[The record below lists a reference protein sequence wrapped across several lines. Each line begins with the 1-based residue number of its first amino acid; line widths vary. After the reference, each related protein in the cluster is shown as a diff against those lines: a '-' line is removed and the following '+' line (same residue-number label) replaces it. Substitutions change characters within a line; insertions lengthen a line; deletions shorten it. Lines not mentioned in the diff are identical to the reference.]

1 MHAAFLESQALA
13 YDGKAGKRNEI
24 YKGPHPADGTSP
36 FVAGYTPTLHCAEA
50 QVAPGR
56 KDELGMQ
63 SDGRAAGVPKST
75 VAEIELALDSA
86 RLGEAER
93 LLRDL
98 DDPHSPHALVLAAKL
113 RLLYDDARGAIGLL
127 ADRDF
132 SDTAL
137 ALQRLMLLGSACAR
151 NGEYAAADE
160 HFDAAGKRLE
170 RSRNADALAALAL
183 ARGRRYA
190 LAAEFEKAR
199 EQQRIAMHAPSHARK
214 IEALEL
220 ESSIYGLEGRYDRQA
235 ATLERMLAQ
244 IDPADER
251 LVWQTANGTSTLA
264 VLACEVNLPGAMDA
278 VEEKLRAGAWPP
290 HLNLQRFR
298 ALKALG
304 WKYALGGDYFNAFRY
319 LRKSMAY
326 APSAAW
332 QAMAALDRAYLARCL
347 NEERWSRQELGE
359 AEELAE
365 TVDWQAAGDEERIA
379 LLLLAELFA
388 NVDAARAEQFMGA
401 FGEIEPDESDDRL
414 AAQADYFAGVTQ
426 LAMGNAKLAI
436 KLLRESFAV
445 YDRIAYDWRAGR
457 CALRLFEAS
466 GDAGYLHAAGEK
478 LRRYPGSWLA
488 DEVRRHATAKSGHPA
503 LPRMQQRVF
512 EELCRGLPTSE
523 IARNL
528 GRSEY
533 TIKNHIKLIFKAF
546 AVKSRA
552 ALIAKVSRLRD

>member
-1 MHAAFLESQALA
+1 
-13 YDGKAGKRNEI
+13 
-24 YKGPHPADGTSP
+24 
-36 FVAGYTPTLHCAEA
+36 
-50 QVAPGR
+50 
-56 KDELGMQ
+56 MQ
-63 SDGRAAGVPKST
+63 SDGRAAGAPSKST

-86 RLGEAER
+86 RLGEAEHM
-93 LLRDL
+93 LRDL
-98 DDPHSPHALVLAAKL
+98 DDPHSPHALVFAARL
-113 RLLYDDARGAIGLL
+113 RLLYDDPHAAIRLL

-132 SDTAL
+132 SDRAL
-137 ALQRLMLLGSACAR
+137 TLQRLLLLGSACAR
-151 NGEYAAADE
+151 TGEYAAADE
-160 HFDAAGKRLE
+160 YFDAAYKRSE
-170 RSRNADALAALAL
+170 RSRDVDALAALAL

-190 LAAEFEKAR
+190 FAREFEKAR
-199 EQQRIAMHAPSHARK
+199 AQQRLALQAPSHVRK

-220 ESSIYGLEGRYDRQA
+220 ESFIYELEGRYDRQA

-244 IDPADER
+244 IDPSDER
-251 LVWQTANGTSTLA
+251 LIWQTANGTSTLA
-264 VLACEVNLPGAMDA
+264 VLACEMDLPGAIDA
-278 VEEKLRAGAWPP
+278 VEQNLREDPWPP
-290 HLNLQRFR
+290 HLNLQRFT

-304 WKYALGGDYFNAFRY
+304 WKCALSGDYFNAFRY
-319 LRKSMAY
+319 LRKSMAH
-326 APSAAW
+326 APSPAW

-365 TVDWQAAGDEERIA
+365 TVDWNAARDEERVA

-388 NVDAARAEQFMGA
+388 AVDTARAEQFMAA
-401 FGEIEPDESDDRL
+401 FQQIEPGEGDDRL
-414 AAQADYFAGVTQ
+414 RAQADYFAGVAQ
-426 LAMGNAKLAI
+426 LGMGNAKLAV

-457 CALRLFEAS
+457 CALRLFEAT
-466 GDAGYLHAAGEK
+466 GDAGFLHAAGEK
-478 LRRYPGSWLA
+478 LRRYPRSWLA
-488 DEVRRHATAKSGHPA
+488 DEVRRHATTKSGLPA

-512 EELCRGLPTSE
+512 EELCRGLPTAE

-552 ALIAKVSRLRD
+552 ALIAMVSRPRD